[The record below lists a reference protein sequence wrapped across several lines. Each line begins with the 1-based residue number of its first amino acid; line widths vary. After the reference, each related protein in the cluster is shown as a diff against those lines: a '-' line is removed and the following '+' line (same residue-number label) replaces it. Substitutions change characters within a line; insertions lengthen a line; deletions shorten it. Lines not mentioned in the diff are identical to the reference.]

1 MDKKELESENIELK
15 RALRLTA
22 KKIEHNEVILNR
34 FFDVEL
40 RLLACHKLSD
50 LLDLLLNHFK
60 EIFRLS
66 AVSIILF
73 DPEQIALDLLED
85 IPEKNR
91 RQLRLEP
98 DQRLLRQLYPDL
110 ALQAG
115 EIDLQTRKTIFP
127 DNPYILSVAM
137 MPLVRQNCL
146 IGSLHLGAQDI
157 HRYTVDYRYDYLAHL
172 SSIISVCIENCINH
186 ENLHRLSI
194 IDMLTSTHNRRA
206 FDIEIVKEVTRA
218 NRNGESLSCLFID
231 LDHFKKVN
239 DTYGHQTGDRVLRT
253 VGLLLKQLLRK
264 TDLVARFGG
273 EEFAILLPGCAEQQA
288 ALVAENLRKKI
299 ATQIYRSITGSPF
312 RISTSLGYS
321 TYHAAQTGYDTDLKK
336 QADTLLSL
344 SDAALYEA
352 KRLGRNQVCYKAFTA
367 ITPNVSDASL
377 ITN

>member
-1 MDKKELESENIELK
+1 MDKKELVSENLELK

-22 KKIEHNEVILNR
+22 KKIEHNEKTLNR

-40 RLLACHKLSD
+40 RLLACHKLSE
-50 LLDLLLNHFK
+50 LLDLLLHHFK

-85 IPEKNR
+85 IPDENR
-91 RQLRLEP
+91 RQIRLEP

-110 ALQAG
+110 VLQAG
-115 EIDLQTRKTIFP
+115 EIDLKTRKTIFP

-137 MPLVRQNCL
+137 MPLVRHNCL

-206 FDIEIVKEVTRA
+206 FDTEIVKEVTRA
-218 NRNGESLSCLFID
+218 NRTNEPLSCLFID

-273 EEFAILLPGCAEQQA
+273 EEFAILLPGTAEQQA
-288 ALVAENLRKKI
+288 SLVAENLRQKI
-299 ATQIYRSITGSPF
+299 SAQLFRSITGTPF

-321 TYHAAQTGYDTDLKK
+321 TYHTVKTECDTSLKK
-336 QADTLLSL
+336 QADQLLSL

-352 KRLGRNQVCYKAFTA
+352 KRTGRDRVCYKAFVTM
-367 ITPNVSDASL
+367 PKASNTHL
-377 ITN
+377 ITS